1 MTRVFRFAPWTI
13 KPDPLVRAFWE
24 AECVSGESEDCGA
37 ESRALETP
45 EAVDKW
51 MCSHTEATGH
61 TRFIRMSTDYLL
73 TEPPEGSVAAQRA
86 SLFTKPQLEV
96 VGGENDA
103 G

>member
-1 MTRVFRFAPWTI
+1 MTRVFRFATWTI
-13 KPDPLVRAFWE
+13 KPDPLVRASWE

-51 MCSHTEATGH
+51 MCAHTEATGH

-73 TEPPEGSVAAQRA
+73 TEPPEGSLAADRTA
-86 SLFTKPQLEV
+86 RFRKPQLEV
-96 VGGENDA
+96 VGGDDNA